1 MALYDRL
8 VANTSNTKIPIH
20 TFMAVV
26 SEVVRGQMTIA
37 EVETALAIPSNDA
50 DWVALQAKVNGSGS
64 MANRLLF
71 LHELEQVLIVG
82 ESGIKYT
89 TVAAAKTRLA

>member
-8 VANTSNTKIPIH
+8 VANDTNTKISIH
-20 TFMAVV
+20 TFMSVV

-37 EVETALAIPSNDA
+37 EVQTALNIPANDP
-50 DWVALQAKVNGSGS
+50 DWTALQTKVNGINTV
-64 MANRLLF
+64 ANRLLF

-82 ESGIKYT
+82 EAGIKYT

>member
-8 VANTSNTKIPIH
+8 VAHDNTKIPIH
-20 TFMAVV
+20 TFMSVV
-26 SEVVRGQMTIA
+26 SEIVRGQMTIA
-37 EVETALAIPSNDA
+37 ETETAFSIPSNDP
-50 DWVALQAKVNGSGS
+50 DWTALINKVNGINTA
-64 MANRLLF
+64 ANRLLF
-71 LHELEQVLIVG
+71 LHELEQVLIIG